1 MVNHPTLVEVH
12 WEDHYSLG
20 DDWYKPGHH
29 HEPCVLV
36 AIGYLVAEDD
46 MYYYVTS
53 TYEPATRQYSAG
65 TAVLKKCVTEFYQLE
80 RKSGRTVAVQKTK
93 RRQAK

>member
-1 MVNHPTLVEVH
+1 MNHHPLVEVH

-65 TAVLKKCVTEFYQLE
+65 TAVLKKCVTEFNKLQ
-80 RKSGRTVAVQKTK
+80 RVPTQNKR
-93 RRQAK
+93 RRQAEK